1 MNVRVH
7 KQCRALIFLFSS
19 AQSQRDLKSS
29 SLLWINS
36 LSTQMRIL
44 ILFWFVFDKEEIK
57 SSIKLP
63 NFNFWVFFLILTA
76 SCNSNNHSTFGK
88 TISQWKIL
96 TIQKKVNHLMKQQ
109 VTVTCSLFL
118 GFFFSLWAFLCLFSS
133 FPNTLE
139 ILHNLNYC

>member
-1 MNVRVH
+1 MNVSVH

-44 ILFWFVFDKEEIK
+44 ILFCVFDKEEIK

-88 TISQWKIL
+88 TISQWKML

-118 GFFFSLWAFLCLFSS
+118 GFFFPCGHFCAS
-133 FPNTLE
+133 FPLFP
-139 ILHNLNYC
+139 IH

>member
-1 MNVRVH
+1 MNVSVH

-44 ILFWFVFDKEEIK
+44 ILFCVFDKEEIK

-118 GFFFSLWAFLCLFSS
+118 GFFFPCGHFCAS
-133 FPNTLE
+133 FPLFP
-139 ILHNLNYC
+139 IH